1 MSSTVE
7 SPDAIR
13 ARTEEMKTSASQQM
27 SFTDAELETAIESL
41 KALAGENSSL
51 DWAALRQLMSQ
62 VAHVSHKD
70 WQKTETAAQEL
81 EMIMQGPGDTQFEQ
95 IMERVLIDGVS
106 LYIYIYI

>member
-1 MSSTVE
+1 MSSTVD

-27 SFTDAELETAIESL
+27 SFTDAELETAIASL